1 MQEMLEFM
9 KLYTQQAYPL
19 PFKVREDRP
28 IIKVDNQLRHEGIW
42 VSMTKISIVLHIIRL
57 YDTVL
62 DIWIISTLNLF
73 QMTQKLNIY
82 NSICIKHNFFFFW
95 NLKISTTI
103 KLLNSPLLEDVK

>member
-1 MQEMLEFM
+1 M
-9 KLYTQQAYPL
+9 
-19 PFKVREDRP
+19 
-28 IIKVDNQLRHEGIW
+28 
-42 VSMTKISIVLHIIRL
+42 SMTKISIVLHIIRL

-82 NSICIKHNFFFFW
+82 NSICIKHDFFFFR
-95 NLKISTTI
+95 NLKILTTI